1 VVISKLARTFADAVR
16 ISAWGVFSLKPVQ
29 PLMLGCSLSSFR
41 VAQRISPLCGDQGL
55 RF

>member
-1 VVISKLARTFADAVR
+1 VASKSVRTFADAVR
-16 ISAWGVFSLKPVQ
+16 ISAWGVFSLKLVQ
-29 PLMLGCSLSSFR
+29 LLMLGCSPSSFR